1 MSESRSVVHGNKDC
15 LFCKI
20 INKEV
25 ETYEL
30 IETKYSIAFLDTHP
44 KNRLHVLI
52 VPKYHGKFLQNIP
65 DQYLTDILPV
75 AKRFAII
82 LTKMNKDKQDTEN
95 IQNEEE
101 FPFKILQNNGV
112 QAGQEV
118 DHVHFHFIPVG
129 PVKLGPHAES
139 TDKQVFVQELKE
151 FQQYLKEELS
161 K

>member
-1 MSESRSVVHGNKDC
+1 MLVYFFLIF
-15 LFCKI
+15 LFFLTE
-20 INKEV
+20 EV

-65 DQYLTDILPV
+65 DQYLTDILPI
-75 AKRFAII
+75 AKRFATI
-82 LTKMNKDKQDTEN
+82 LTKMNKDKQDTTS

-101 FPFKILQNNGV
+101 FPFKFLQNNGV
-112 QAGQEV
+112 QAGQEIG
-118 DHVHFHFIPVG
+118 HVHFHFIPVG

-139 TDKQVFVQELKE
+139 TDKQVFVEELKE

>member
-1 MSESRSVVHGNKDC
+1 MKLEE
-15 LFCKI
+15 I
-20 INKEV
+20 

-30 IETKYSIAFLDTHP
+30 IETRYSIAFLDTHP

-52 VPKYHGKFLQNIP
+52 VPKYHGRFLQNIP

-75 AKRFAII
+75 AKRFATI
-82 LTKMNKDKQDTEN
+82 LTKMHNGNGQQDSES

-112 QAGQEV
+112 QAGQEI

-139 TDKQVFVQELKE
+139 IDKQVFVQELKE